1 MDKKFDIRNYEK
13 QFIGFGISI
22 LITIGCFFAGW
33 LLIIISPI
41 IIFLIFKALKVW
53 KTKERL
59 VFGISAI
66 LIGILIFFL
75 IFSYQM
81 SDISSQT
88 FSEGSINAV
97 IKPYSTSDF
106 DKNFTIE
113 VVYKNATNSTLHYD
127 VKDSFSNKTVSSG
140 ELVGKILNNE
150 THYKFNLTLGRGIY
164 SLKLSVE
171 DHILYGEMIKEK
183 PNDLFYYF
191 IYFSGIYIMF
201 ILSALYGLF
210 IFGIHIVR
218 RGRDMMA
225 MRYGKKV

>member
-1 MDKKFDIRNYEK
+1 MEMKFDTRKYEK
-13 QFIGFGISI
+13 QLMAFGISV

-41 IIFLIFKALKVW
+41 IIFLIFKILKVW

-59 VFGISAI
+59 VYGIPAI
-66 LIGILIFFL
+66 IIGILIFFL

-88 FSEGSINAV
+88 FSGDNISLTV
-97 IKPYSTSDF
+97 KPYSTSNF
-106 DKNFTIE
+106 NKNFTMDII
-113 VVYKNATNSTLHYD
+113 YKNATNSTLHYE
-127 VKDSFSNKTVSSG
+127 VRDSLSNKTVATG
-140 ELVGKILNNE
+140 ELTGEIKNNK
-150 THYKFNLTLGRGIY
+150 THYRINLNLGKGIY
-164 SLKLSVE
+164 SMKLNVE
-171 DHILYGEMIKEK
+171 NHTLYGEMIKEK

-210 IFGIHIVR
+210 IFGVHIVR